1 MLQVASVSFGCCICF
16 THMFQVYVINI
27 SSALDVGC
35 IQVFHI
41 SEVESHGGTPRLPAE
56 DGTWRA
62 RASGRGVLGPTVGV
76 RSAPRVVRTGR
87 ARSHYVFRIPPTQRE
102 RGGGQGKE
110 RRVQRGGAGVR
121 TCGERGGVREKERRE
136 WWFLRVRVTEE
147 AWASE
152 CALLSRHQGA
162 SISQSRILD

>member
-1 MLQVASVSFGCCICF
+1 MGVRPGCRP
-16 THMFQVYVINI
+16 
-27 SSALDVGC
+27 G
-35 IQVFHI
+35 
-41 SEVESHGGTPRLPAE
+41 
-56 DGTWRA
+56 DGTRRA

-87 ARSHYVFRIPPTQRE
+87 ARS
-102 RGGGQGKE
+102 QGKE

-121 TCGERGGVREKERRE
+121 TCGEREGVREKERRE
-136 WWFLRVRVTEE
+136 WQFLRVRVTEE

-162 SISQSRILD
+162 SISQCRILD